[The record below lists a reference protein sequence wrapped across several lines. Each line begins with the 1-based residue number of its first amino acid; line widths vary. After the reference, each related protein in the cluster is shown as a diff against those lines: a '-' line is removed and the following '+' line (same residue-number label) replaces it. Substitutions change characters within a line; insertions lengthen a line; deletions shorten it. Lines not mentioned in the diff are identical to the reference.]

1 MARQQFNPKG
11 PTLSPERGMQI
22 LQTQIDVAE
31 KLRWEPFASPKR
43 DEWQRTSEGALT
55 CALGEENALVQA
67 FATATCI
74 SWNRGDSP
82 QRKVAISNAHLDG
95 MLAVLK
101 SAVTQLGWTAPA
113 PTQKFIPAGSP
124 HDAFVE
130 IRKVIAQTTKEVL
143 IVDSYVDDTLW
154 PLLTNVPPT
163 ANIRILTMKMKGDFV
178 LEGRKFAKQYGK
190 SVAIR
195 TDSTFHDR
203 FIFIDD
209 KKCWHLGASIKDAGS
224 KAFALSEF
232 FERQIAASIKQ
243 AVEATWNI
251 STLAPL

>member
-22 LQTQIDVAE
+22 LQAQIDEAVS
-31 KLRWEPFASPKR
+31 LRGEPFASPLR
-43 DEWQRTSEGALT
+43 EEWEKSSEGALRN
-55 CALGEENALVQA
+55 AFGEDSELIQP
-67 FATATCI
+67 FATASCV
-74 SWNRGDSP
+74 SFRHGDPP
-82 QRKVAISNAHLDG
+82 QRLTTIANQSLDG
-95 MLAVLK
+95 MLAVLR
-101 SAVTQLGWTAPA
+101 SAVKQLGWTIPT
-113 PTQKFIPAGSP
+113 PTQSFIPAGSP

-130 IRKVIAQTTKEVL
+130 IRKIIEKVTSEVL

-154 PLLTNVPPT
+154 PLLTNVPPN
-163 ANIRILTMKMKGDFV
+163 ANIRILTMTMKGDFV

-190 SVAIR
+190 SIAVR

-203 FIFIDD
+203 FIFIDGI
-209 KKCWHLGASIKDAGS
+209 KCWHLGASIKDAGT

-232 FERQIAASIKQ
+232 FERQIATSIKQ
-243 AVEATWNI
+243 AVEATWNV